1 MGSITKVRG
10 RTMGE
15 EIRFRCPV
23 AACCGGCQMEK
34 MSYAQQ
40 LASKQD
46 WVRDLLR
53 PYCRVDRILGME
65 NPFHYR
71 NKTHAVIASDKRGNV
86 ISGVYRMG
94 THQVVPVDDCL
105 IENEKADEIIR
116 TIRSMLASFK
126 IRPYREDT
134 RSGLIRHVLVRTG
147 HISGQIM
154 VVLVAA
160 QPILPRKN
168 DFVAELLRRHPEI
181 TTVVLNVNDRATSM
195 VLGKRDIVL
204 YGEGYIEDTLCGKIF
219 RISPQSFYQVN
230 SVQTEVLYNKALEYA
245 GLTGREVLFDAYCGI
260 GTIGIT
266 ASDRCAKVIGV
277 ELNPE
282 AVKDAARN
290 AQRNRAGNGRV
301 HCDDAGRFLTRMA
314 AENRRC
320 DVLMMDPP
328 RSGSDEKFLR
338 AVCTMAPPRVV
349 YISCNPVTLARDL
362 AFLTR
367 HGYRALRATPVDMFP
382 ATEHVETV
390 CLLVRRNGM
399 HINVDVNVDEMLQEK
414 RGQATYPQIK
424 EYVLE
429 QTGMKVSSLYISQ
442 VKRKCGLEVGD
453 SYNKPKS
460 KDAHVPQC
468 PPDKEKAILD
478 ALRHFGMIS

>member
-1 MGSITKVRG
+1 
-10 RTMGE
+10 MGE
-15 EIRFRCPV
+15 EIRFRCP
-23 AACCGGCQMEK
+23 AAARCGGCQMEK

-40 LASKQD
+40 LAAKQD

-290 AQRNRAGNGRV
+290 AQRNRAGNVRV

-390 CLLVRRNGM
+390 VLLSKGE
-399 HINVDVNVDEMLQEK
+399 VNSKKGRVEFSLKNMDKPLDTK
-414 RGQATYPQIK
+414 GQA
-424 EYVLE
+424 
-429 QTGMKVSSLYISQ
+429 
-442 VKRKCGLEVGD
+442 
-453 SYNKPKS
+453 
-460 KDAHVPQC
+460 
-468 PPDKEKAILD
+468 
-478 ALRHFGMIS
+478 

>member
-1 MGSITKVRG
+1 
-10 RTMGE
+10 MGE

-23 AACCGGCQMEK
+23 AARCGGCQMEK

-40 LASKQD
+40 LAAKQD

-290 AQRNRAGNGRV
+290 AQRNRTGNVRV

-338 AVCTMAPPRVV
+338 AVCTMAPPCVV

-362 AFLTR
+362 AFLIR

-382 ATEHVETV
+382 ATEHVETI
-390 CLLVRRNGM
+390 CLLSKLNAKQ
-399 HINVDVNVDEMLQEK
+399 HIEINLDMDELDLTDAEK
-414 RGQATYPQIK
+414 KATYQEIK
-424 EYVLE
+424 DYVLE
-429 QTGMKVSSLYISQ
+429 HSGLKVSSLYIAQ
-442 VKRKCGLEVGD
+442 VKQKCGIIEREN
-453 SYNKPKS
+453 YNKPKS
-460 KDAHVPQC
+460 EDAKQPQC
-468 PPDKEKAILD
+468 PPDKEKAIKE
-478 ALRHFGMIS
+478 ALTHFGMI

>member
-1 MGSITKVRG
+1 
-10 RTMGE
+10 MGE

-23 AACCGGCQMEK
+23 AARCGGCQMEK

-40 LASKQD
+40 LATKQD

-71 NKTHAVIASDKRGNV
+71 NKTHAVIVSDKRGNV

-277 ELNPE
+277 DVDQAGVIAGYAGVEGMTVTSAMKGLYPTTYDTLTDVIVNGNWDAYKGKIATLGLVSGDDPELNYVQIPMGE
-282 AVKDAARN
+282 GTQWSDSFTQDDYKAMVKDMFDGKITVSN
-290 AQRNRAGNGRV
+290 
-301 HCDDAGRFLTRMA
+301 
-314 AENRRC
+314 
-320 DVLMMDPP
+320 DVSKAP
-328 RSGSDEKFLR
+328 SDFATVI
-338 AVCTMAPPRVV
+338 AVEDQGA
-349 YISCNPVTLARDL
+349 
-362 AFLTR
+362 
-367 HGYRALRATPVDMFP
+367 
-382 ATEHVETV
+382 
-390 CLLVRRNGM
+390 
-399 HINVDVNVDEMLQEK
+399 
-414 RGQATYPQIK
+414 IK
-424 EYVLE
+424 
-429 QTGMKVSSLYISQ
+429 G
-442 VKRKCGLEVGD
+442 
-453 SYNKPKS
+453 
-460 KDAHVPQC
+460 
-468 PPDKEKAILD
+468 
-478 ALRHFGMIS
+478 

>member
-1 MGSITKVRG
+1 
-10 RTMGE
+10 MGE

-23 AACCGGCQMEK
+23 AARCGGCQMEK

-40 LASKQD
+40 LAAKQD

-277 ELNPE
+277 ELNQD
-282 AVKDAARN
+282 AVRDAVRNARRNGMKNITFYKKDAGEFMVQMAN
-290 AQRNRAGNGRV
+290 QGERA
-301 HCDDAGRFLTRMA
+301 
-314 AENRRC
+314 
-320 DVLMMDPP
+320 DVVFMDPP
-328 RSGSDEKFLR
+328 RAGSDEAFLSS
-338 AVCTMAPPRVV
+338 AVKLSPERIV
-349 YISCNPVTLARDL
+349 YVSCNPVTLARDL
-362 AFLTR
+362 KYLKRA
-367 HGYRALRATPVDMFP
+367 GYEVRKCQPVDMFP
-382 ATEHVETV
+382 WTGHVETV
-390 CLLVRRNGM
+390 VLLSN
-399 HINVDVNVDEMLQEK
+399 
-414 RGQATYPQIK
+414 
-424 EYVLE
+424 
-429 QTGMKVSSLYISQ
+429 
-442 VKRKCGLEVGD
+442 
-453 SYNKPKS
+453 
-460 KDAHVPQC
+460 
-468 PPDKEKAILD
+468 
-478 ALRHFGMIS
+478 